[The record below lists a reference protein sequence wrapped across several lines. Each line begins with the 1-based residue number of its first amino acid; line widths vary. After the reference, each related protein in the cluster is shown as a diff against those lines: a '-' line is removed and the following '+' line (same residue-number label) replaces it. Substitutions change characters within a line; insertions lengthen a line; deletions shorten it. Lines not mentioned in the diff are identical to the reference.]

1 MPISPDIRRA
11 IEIVDQRIQ
20 SLQKIKEMLLKE
32 FGGEEISSE
41 GQQIL
46 WPSPSVSIGVKKTRK
61 EALINFLKTS
71 GPANRQEI
79 EAKTGMPK
87 GTVAFLLNDKETFQ
101 RLQDGKWTVR

>member
-32 FGGEEISSE
+32 FGGEETSSE

-46 WPSPSVSIGVKKTRK
+46 WPSPSVSMVAKKTRK

-71 GPANRQEI
+71 GPSSRQEI
-79 EAKTGMPK
+79 ETKTGMPK

>member
-32 FGGEEISSE
+32 FGSEEIPSE
-41 GQQIL
+41 GQQTL
-46 WPSPSVSIGVKKTRK
+46 PGLVKKSRK
-61 EALINFLKTS
+61 ETLIDFLKTY
-71 GPANRQEI
+71 GPTSRKEI

-87 GTVAFLLNDKETFQ
+87 GTVAFLLNDKDTFQ
-101 RLQDGKWTVR
+101 HLQDGKWTVR